1 MFTLFALLPDASGGV
16 TNDSLIRDVKKGLP
30 GVEEFEIS
38 KKELVFPKVTVVLL
52 QKLGWRVRL
61 QIRKDEGR
69 TLSLPELQRILGTK
83 TQLPADFSS
92 YNTEIAIGFGDDPE
106 KQYANDII
114 FVGEFVRE
122 NFPGV
127 VIFDQ
132 YNEDVW

>member
-61 QIRKDEGR
+61 QIRKDEGM

-106 KQYANDII
+106 KQYTNDII